1 MAGRTPA
8 GGKTGGKP
16 SMPTRRMMLRQ
27 TLAHLRPSRPTPAGG
42 GAIPRDETNLPQ
54 IKMHRRH
61 LEDLPPVNLPEGYA
75 LWTYEEG
82 DDVHWCNI
90 LNTTSVRPRRTSRP
104 SSPPPDTPPPMMAH
118 IIRAPRAAAC

>member
-1 MAGRTPA
+1 
-8 GGKTGGKP
+8 
-16 SMPTRRMMLRQ
+16 MPTRRMMLRQ

-75 LWTYEEG
+75 LRTYEEG
-82 DDVHWCNI
+82 DEVHWCNI

-104 SSPPPDTPPPMMAH
+104 SSPPPDTPPPMMAR